1 MGGDILTAHAAVMHT
16 ALSVQYPL
24 FGQSDDGS
32 SGTFEL
38 ISANGMGTSS
48 SRRRKALEATA
59 LSPSNATDT
68 HKAACGRRQ
77 QSSSS
82 HNENIRCLN
91 TLSHFGFECLPT
103 QLVNKS
109 IQKGFS
115 FNILCVGETGI
126 GKSTLINTLF
136 NINLK
141 ENKTSHFY
149 SKVGLKVKTYE
160 LQERNIP
167 LKLTVV
173 KTVGY
178 GDQINKEASYQPV
191 IDYLDAQFEAY
202 LQEELKIKRSLV
214 DYNDSRIHV
223 CLYFIAPTGHSLKSL
238 DLVTMKNIDRRV
250 NIIPLIAKADALS
263 KSDLQRFKSNIMSEL
278 DSNGIQIYQ
287 FHEDDEDAAQA
298 NPSGNGLLPFAVVGS
313 MEEVK
318 VGKRMVRG
326 RHYPWGVLQVENENH
341 CDFVK
346 LRDLLLCTHMEDL
359 KDQTHSHHYECYR
372 ISRLQQLGFNDTGPD
387 SQPVSFQEMYEAKRQ
402 EFHNQCQREEE
413 ELKQTFMQRVKEKE
427 LTFKDAE
434 KEARITH
441 LTSLQDKFEHL
452 KRIQQEETLKLEE
465 ERRKLEEQIIDFYKM
480 KAASETSQA
489 QVYTNVKKDKDR
501 KK

>member
-1 MGGDILTAHAAVMHT
+1 MPAGAEDSAVIDKRPAPLRIARENT
-16 ALSVQYPL
+16 PDSESVQTARFRAEIRGSH
-24 FGQSDDGS
+24 FGLG
-32 SGTFEL
+32 
-38 ISANGMGTSS
+38 
-48 SRRRKALEATA
+48 
-59 LSPSNATDT
+59 
-68 HKAACGRRQ
+68 
-77 QSSSS
+77 
-82 HNENIRCLN
+82 IRCLT
-91 TLSHFGFECLPT
+91 TLGHFGFECLPT

-136 NINLK
+136 NTNLK
-141 ENKTSHFY
+141 ENKSSHFY

-160 LQERNIP
+160 LLERNIP

-191 IDYLDAQFEAY
+191 VDYLDAQFEAY
-202 LQEELKIKRSLV
+202 LQEELKIKRSLA
-214 DYNDSRIHV
+214 DYHDSRIHV
-223 CLYFIAPTGHSLKSL
+223 CLYFITPTGHSLKSL
-238 DLVTMKNIDRRV
+238 DLLTMKNIDRRV
-250 NIIPLIAKADALS
+250 NIIPLIAKADSLS
-263 KSDLQRFKSNIMSEL
+263 KNDLQRFKNNIMSEL
-278 DSNGIQIYQ
+278 NSNGIQIYQ
-287 FHEDDEDAAQA
+287 FPADDEATAQA
-298 NPSGNGLLPFAVVGS
+298 NSSGLLPFAVVGS

-346 LRDLLLCTHMEDL
+346 LRDLLLCTNMEDL
-359 KDQTHSHHYECYR
+359 KDQTHSQHYECYR
-372 ISRLQQLGFNDTGPD
+372 TSRLQKLGFSDMGPD
-387 SQPVSFQEMYEAKRQ
+387 NQPVSAQSYTDVINVLVSTPPHIEIRGVATQNIGDFQEMYEAKRQ

-434 KEARITH
+434 KE
-441 LTSLQDKFEHL
+441 LQDKFEHL
-452 KRIQQEETLKLEE
+452 KRIQQEEILKLEE

-480 KAASETSQA
+480 KAASESAQA
-489 QVYTNVKKDKDR
+489 QVCTNLKKDKDR

>member
-1 MGGDILTAHAAVMHT
+1 MTPGDLAPKAGPAARSWSFYCRDAMST
-16 ALSVQYPL
+16 
-24 FGQSDDGS
+24 
-32 SGTFEL
+32 EL
-38 ISANGMGTSS
+38 
-48 SRRRKALEATA
+48 
-59 LSPSNATDT
+59 
-68 HKAACGRRQ
+68 
-77 QSSSS
+77 
-82 HNENIRCLN
+82 HNENIRCLT

-238 DLVTMKNIDRRV
+238 DLVTMKKIDRRV

-287 FHEDDEDAAQA
+287 FSEDDEDAAQA
-298 NPSGNGLLPFAVVGS
+298 NTSVNGLLPFAVVGS

-359 KDQTHSHHYECYR
+359 KDQTHTHHYECYR
-372 ISRLQQLGFNDTGPD
+372 SSRLQQLGFNDTGPD

-402 EFHNQCQREEE
+402 EFHDQCQREEE

-434 KEARITH
+434 KE
-441 LTSLQDKFEHL
+441 LQDKFEHL

-465 ERRKLEEQIIDFYKM
+465 ERRKLEEQIIEFYKM

-489 QVYTNVKKDKDR
+489 QMYTNVKKDKDR

>member
-1 MGGDILTAHAAVMHT
+1 MAEKPINTL
-16 ALSVQYPL
+16 VQTP
-24 FGQSDDGS
+24 GS
-32 SGTFEL
+32 EDP
-38 ISANGMGTSS
+38 
-48 SRRRKALEATA
+48 E
-59 LSPSNATDT
+59 
-68 HKAACGRRQ
+68 
-77 QSSSS
+77 
-82 HNENIRCLN
+82 NENIRCLT
-91 TLSHFGFECLPT
+91 TLGHFGFECLPT

-136 NINLK
+136 NTNLK
-141 ENKTSHFY
+141 EAKSSHFY

-160 LQERNIP
+160 LLERNIP

-191 IDYLDAQFEAY
+191 VDYLDAQFEAY
-202 LQEELKIKRSLV
+202 LQEELKIKRSMP
-214 DYNDSRIHV
+214 DYHDSRIHV
-223 CLYFIAPTGHSLKSL
+223 CLYFITPTGHSLKSL
-238 DLVTMKNIDRRV
+238 DLITMKSIDRRV
-250 NIIPLIAKADALS
+250 NIIPLIAKADSLS
-263 KSDLQRFKSNIMSEL
+263 KNDLQRFKNNIMSEL
-278 DSNGIQIYQ
+278 SSNGVHIYQ
-287 FHEDDEDAAQA
+287 FLADDEATAQ
-298 NPSGNGLLPFAVVGS
+298 GLLPFAVVGS

-318 VGKRMVRG
+318 VGKRMVKG

-359 KDQTHSHHYECYR
+359 KDQTHTQHYECYR
-372 ISRLQQLGFNDTGPD
+372 SSRLQKLGFSDKGPNNK
-387 SQPVSFQEMYEAKRQ
+387 PVSFQEMYEAKRQ
-402 EFHNQCQREEE
+402 EFHDQCQREEE

-434 KEARITH
+434 KE
-441 LTSLQDKFEHL
+441 LQDKFEHL
-452 KRIQQEETLKLEE
+452 KRIQQEEILKLEE

-480 KAASETSQA
+480 KAASESAQA
-489 QVYTNVKKDKDR
+489 QPCFQRSPREAGAKESCPTGSGRGERVLAASCVRTSGAVVKRQPKITPLAANPIQFHAPPSALPLR
-501 KK
+501 VRAPA

>member
-1 MGGDILTAHAAVMHT
+1 MRTFLFV
-16 ALSVQYPL
+16 LS
-24 FGQSDDGS
+24 
-32 SGTFEL
+32 
-38 ISANGMGTSS
+38 
-48 SRRRKALEATA
+48 K
-59 LSPSNATDT
+59 
-68 HKAACGRRQ
+68 
-77 QSSSS
+77 
-82 HNENIRCLN
+82 HNEDIRCLT

-136 NINLK
+136 NTNMK

-178 GDQINKEASYQPV
+178 GDQINKESSYQPV
-191 IDYLDAQFEAY
+191 VEYLDAQFEAY

-214 DYNDSRIHV
+214 DYHDSRIHV

-238 DLVTMKNIDRRV
+238 DLLTMKNIDRRV
-250 NIIPLIAKADALS
+250 NIIPLIAKADSLS
-263 KSDLQRFKSNIMSEL
+263 KMDLQKFKSNIMSEL
-278 DSNGIQIYQ
+278 VSNGIQIYQ
-287 FHEDDEDAAQA
+287 FPIDEEDDDNSQC
-298 NPSGNGLLPFAVVGS
+298 LLPFAVVGS

-318 VGKRMVRG
+318 VGKRMVKG

-346 LRDLLLCTHMEDL
+346 LRDLLLCTNMEDL
-359 KDQTHSHHYECYR
+359 KDQTHTQHYECYR
-372 ISRLQQLGFNDTGPD
+372 SSRLQKLGFNDTGPNN
-387 SQPVSFQEMYEAKRQ
+387 QPVSFQEMYEAKRQ
-402 EFHNQCQREEE
+402 EFHGQCLREEE
-413 ELKQTFMQRVKEKE
+413 ELKQTFMLRVKEKE

-434 KEARITH
+434 KE
-441 LTSLQDKFEHL
+441 LQDKFEHL
-452 KRIQQEETLKLEE
+452 KRIQQEEILKLEE
-465 ERRKLEEQIIDFYKM
+465 ERRKLEEQIIDFYKT
-480 KAASETSQA
+480 KTASETSQA
-489 QVYTNVKKDKDR
+489 QVCANVKKDKDR

>member
-1 MGGDILTAHAAVMHT
+1 MAEKPT
-16 ALSVQYPL
+16 
-24 FGQSDDGS
+24 
-32 SGTFEL
+32 
-38 ISANGMGTSS
+38 NTSS
-48 SRRRKALEATA
+48 MKTPGNED
-59 LSPSNATDT
+59 P
-68 HKAACGRRQ
+68 
-77 QSSSS
+77 
-82 HNENIRCLN
+82 ENIRCLS
-91 TLSHFGFECLPT
+91 TLGHFGFECLPT

-136 NINLK
+136 NTNLK
-141 ENKTSHFY
+141 ENKSSHFY

-160 LQERNIP
+160 LLERNIP
-167 LKLTVV
+167 LRLTVV

-191 IDYLDAQFEAY
+191 VDYLDAQFEAY
-202 LQEELKIKRSLV
+202 LQEELKIKRSLT
-214 DYNDSRIHV
+214 DYHDSRIHV
-223 CLYFIAPTGHSLKSL
+223 CLYFITPTGHSLKTL
-238 DLVTMKNIDRRV
+238 DLLTMKSIDRRV
-250 NIIPLIAKADALS
+250 NIIPLIAKADSLS
-263 KSDLQRFKSNIMSEL
+263 KNDLQRFKNNIMSEL
-278 DSNGIQIYQ
+278 NSNGIQIYQ
-287 FHEDDEDAAQA
+287 FPADDEASAQV
-298 NPSGNGLLPFAVVGS
+298 NSSGLLPFAVVGS

-346 LRDLLLCTHMEDL
+346 LRDLLLCTNMEDL
-359 KDQTHSHHYECYR
+359 KDQTHTQHYECYR
-372 ISRLQQLGFNDTGPD
+372 SNRLQKLGFSDMGPD
-387 SQPVSFQEMYEAKRQ
+387 NRPVSFQEMYEAKRR
-402 EFHNQCQREEE
+402 EFHDQCQKEEE

-434 KEARITH
+434 KE
-441 LTSLQDKFEHL
+441 LQDKFEHL
-452 KRIQQEETLKLEE
+452 KRIQQEEILKLEE

-480 KAASETSQA
+480 KAASETAQA
-489 QVYTNVKKDKDR
+489 QVYANIKKDKDR

>member
-1 MGGDILTAHAAVMHT
+1 MSA
-16 ALSVQYPL
+16 QYPFVASL
-24 FGQSDDGS
+24 
-32 SGTFEL
+32 TVV
-38 ISANGMGTSS
+38 AV
-48 SRRRKALEATA
+48 ALKVRLE
-59 LSPSNATDT
+59 
-68 HKAACGRRQ
+68 
-77 QSSSS
+77 
-82 HNENIRCLN
+82 NENIRCLT
-91 TLSHFGFECLPT
+91 TLGHFGFECLPT

-136 NINLK
+136 NTNLK
-141 ENKTSHFY
+141 EAKSSHFY

-160 LQERNIP
+160 LLERNIP

-191 IDYLDAQFEAY
+191 VDYLDAQFEAY
-202 LQEELKIKRSLV
+202 LQEELKIKRSMP
-214 DYNDSRIHV
+214 DYHDSRIHV
-223 CLYFIAPTGHSLKSL
+223 CLYFITPTGHSLKSL
-238 DLVTMKNIDRRV
+238 DLITMKSIDRRV
-250 NIIPLIAKADALS
+250 NIIPLIAKADSLS
-263 KSDLQRFKSNIMSEL
+263 KNDLQRFKNNIMSEL
-278 DSNGIQIYQ
+278 SSNGVHIYQ
-287 FHEDDEDAAQA
+287 FLADDEATAQV
-298 NPSGNGLLPFAVVGS
+298 NSSLNLYLLCLFLQGLLPFAVVGS

-318 VGKRMVRG
+318 VGKRMVKG

-359 KDQTHSHHYECYR
+359 KDQTHTQHYECYR
-372 ISRLQQLGFNDTGPD
+372 SSRLQKLGFSDKGPNNK
-387 SQPVSFQEMYEAKRQ
+387 PVSFQEMYEAKRQ
-402 EFHNQCQREEE
+402 EFHDQCQREEE

-434 KEARITH
+434 KE
-441 LTSLQDKFEHL
+441 LQDKFEHL
-452 KRIQQEETLKLEE
+452 KRIQQEEILKLEE

-480 KAASETSQA
+480 KAASESAQA
-489 QVYTNVKKDKDR
+489 QVCMNVKKDKDR